1 MFEGGGGSNT
11 DAEMLGCQ
19 RDRRDQLQRIVDG
32 NLRRLLDRVEIA
44 SPVDVV
50 IADHVGNKDAV
61 ENTALE
67 CPGEILPII
76 EILVFVGSVAR
87 MGPEPRRLVTDAVH
101 VECIE
106 SNLSGHRL
114 ESPFSVC
121 RSSRSAR

>member
-1 MFEGGGGSNT
+1 MLERGRRGNA
-11 DAEMLGCQ
+11 DAEMLGRQ
-19 RDRRDQLQRIVDG
+19 RDGRDQLQRIVDG

-87 MGPEPRRLVTDAVH
+87 MGPEPRRLVAEDRK
-101 VECIE
+101 
-106 SNLSGHRL
+106 S
-114 ESPFSVC
+114 
-121 RSSRSAR
+121 